1 MNDKEHFDRP
11 SLRFELEAKLR
22 PAARALLASTIFAVL
37 FVSTA
42 SALLG
47 EPARMPEKI
56 ERLYDSGQYMQAVE
70 SLQTAVESTPQ
81 DASLYYW
88 LGRSFYEL
96 HDYSHAMT
104 SLERAVALDPNRS
117 EYHDWL
123 GKASGRKAEQT
134 SLLLPFSGLCLARKA
149 RHEFEAAVRLGI
161 TNLEAQRDLIRYLLN
176 APGIAGGG
184 SDRAEEQIRTLSAVD
199 PIEGQMARAES
210 LATHKQFEQAS
221 VAYRKIVDSQPKRIG
236 VWFEIADY
244 DRDRSDAEGM
254 EQAVETGAKLD
265 PSDRRL
271 AYYRGVAMVLGKKD
285 LAEAEKSLHKYL
297 DTVPDSAEVPER
309 ASAHEWLAKLYEL
322 EGKPNQAAGEYA
334 YAAARNAERAPTA
347 AKVY

>member
-1 MNDKEHFDRP
+1 MKWKG
-11 SLRFELEAKLR
+11 S
-22 PAARALLASTIFAVL
+22 AAGVFFAATFFAGALLAS
-37 FVSTA
+37 
-42 SALLG
+42 
-47 EPARMPEKI
+47 PARPLPSEPVLPDKI
-56 ERLYDSGQYMQAVE
+56 ERLYDSGLYRQAVE
-70 SLQTAVESTPQ
+70 ALQTAVENNPR
-81 DASLYYW
+81 DASLQYW
-88 LGRSFYEL
+88 LGRCFYEL
-96 HDYSHAMT
+96 RDYSHAMA

-184 SDRAEEQIRTLSAVD
+184 SDRADEQIRTLSAVD

-221 VAYRKIVDSQPKRIG
+221 VEYRKIVDSQPKRIG
-236 VWFEIADY
+236 VWFEIAEY
-244 DRDRSDAEGM
+244 YRDRSDAEGM
-254 EQAVETGAKLD
+254 QQAVEAGAKLD

-271 AYYRGVAMVLGKKD
+271 AYYRGVALVLAKRD
-285 LAEAEKSLHKYL
+285 LAEAERSFRVYL
-297 DTVPDSAEVPER
+297 DTVPDSADVPER

-322 EGKPNQAAGEYA
+322 ESKPNQAAEEYA
-334 YAAARNAERAPTA
+334 YATARNAERAPSA
-347 AKVY
+347 NKVY